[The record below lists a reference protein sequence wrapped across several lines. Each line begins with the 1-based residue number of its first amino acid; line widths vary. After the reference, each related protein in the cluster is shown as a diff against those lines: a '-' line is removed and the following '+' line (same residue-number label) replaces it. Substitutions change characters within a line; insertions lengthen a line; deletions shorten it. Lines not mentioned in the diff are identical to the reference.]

1 MARAIALLLVG
12 ALLFVAIVFIVS
24 RIADTLKVHSGTVRN
39 IAILIVIAAIA
50 FWYFGNGMVY
60 EYFSR

>member
-1 MARAIALLLVG
+1 MARAVALLLIG

-24 RIADTLKVHSGTVRN
+24 RVADTLKVHSNTARN
-39 IAILIVIAAIA
+39 IAILIVIAAVA

-60 EYFSR
+60 EYFNK